1 MSAARQPRP
10 SSPDPGRCRDDR
22 RGGGPRRGP
31 AEPGRRRRG
40 RRRAR
45 RRRPAARPVLD
56 AGQRRRG
63 DAGRRRHRR
72 RPQRHPALGRPRA
85 GPGGAGACSRRP
97 SSASGRRSP
106 TASTTTSTCRARSP
120 RRIWR
125 RWRSG
130 CARSSR
136 KASCSRGASTSPKMQ
151 AREELA
157 NEPYKLELVDDKSG
171 DPEVMEVGGDE
182 LTAYDNLNPRT
193 RERVWGD
200 LCRGPHIPTTQVHSG
215 VQADPQ
221 LGRVLA
227 GRPEQRQPAAH
238 LRHRVGV
245 AGGARDAPRVDRG
258 GAAPRSPQ
266 ARRRARPVQLP
277 RRNRFRAWRFSTPR
291 VASCAASWRTTRGAS
306 TSRPATSSS
315 TARTSPRRSCSRS
328 PGTWTGTPTACSRRC
343 TSTPNTT
350 RTARCAS
357 PGRTTTSSR

>member
-10 SSPDPGRCRDDR
+10 SSPDPGRCRDHR
-22 RGGGPRRGP
+22 GGGGPRRRP
-31 AEPGRRRRG
+31 AEPGRRRRD

-45 RRRPAARPVLD
+45 RRRPAARPDLD
-56 AGQRRRG
+56 AGRRRRG
-63 DAGRRRHRR
+63 HAGRRRHRR
-72 RPQRHPALGRPRA
+72 RPQRHPALGRARA
-85 GPGGAGACSRRP
+85 RPGGAGHVPGGQARHRPAHHRRLLLRL
-97 SSASGRRSP
+97 RRR
-106 TASTTTSTCRARSP
+106 RARSP

-136 KASCSRGASTSPKMQ
+136 TASCSPGASTSPKTKR
-151 AREELA
+151 AKSSP

-200 LCRGPHIPTTQVHSG
+200 LCRGPHIPTTQLHSG

-227 GRPEQRQPAAH
+227 RRPEQRQPAAH

-245 AGGARDAPRVDRG
+245 AGGARPAP
-258 GAAPRSPQ
+258 
-266 ARRRARPVQLP
+266 
-277 RRNRFRAWRFSTPR
+277 
-291 VASCAASWRTTRGAS
+291 AS
-306 TSRPATSSS
+306 
-315 TARTSPRRSCSRS
+315 
-328 PGTWTGTPTACSRRC
+328 
-343 TSTPNTT
+343 
-350 RTARCAS
+350 
-357 PGRTTTSSR
+357 